1 MRLFGLDF
9 GKEEGRWLELAKG
22 GVVVAFIVAILV
34 ICLSLSAGGNGEFDA
49 SALVKGVQL
58 VSAHM
63 LRRLRL
69 DYTNNL
75 FAPILAGLIVAGVTG
90 ALTWTWAQL
99 KARRRMKEKLRSI
112 LEAAPR
118 QYVEELDKLIQ
129 RGIAEGPEK
138 AVVNARA
145 IVGARNSL
153 RSSLV
158 SISKQLNS
166 QIDRLAL
173 EIGEDVELP
182 VPPSTPRANEKAR
195 DDPGAA
201 FQTIEVLS
209 RTWPSKKVEIENEI
223 RKILTELRLDPDSL
237 DAKFT

>member
-34 ICLSLSAGGNGEFDA
+34 ICLFLAAGGNGEFDA

-75 FAPILAGLIVAGVTG
+75 FAPILAGLIVAGLTG

-138 AVVNARA
+138 AV
-145 IVGARNSL
+145 GNSL